1 MTIQQSSTQGAVRRA
16 VTPALPSHT
25 RTRSARLSPMTSKVL
40 RQILI
45 QAFLLFVLATVIF
58 PVLWIISMAVDP
70 RGISRPTDL
79 NLFPPN
85 ASLDAFYELL
95 AKPFSNVLPIYF
107 GDMLMNS
114 LFVALGTALFA
125 VSLGASAAY
134 AFSRFKFIGRQSG
147 MLTFIVLL
155 MLPAT
160 GTLIPLYLL
169 FNSIRVNITLARAI
183 PAYFSAALVASVILI
198 VYRITAGYLKHDPER
213 SFNPSPR
220 LVTGVIAVLTLVVIV
235 ITFAVLFQRHPVYRA
250 TIDAP
255 LEVAA
260 RPLEEVRNSYDS
272 LVQSLPRRE
281 RQAERAVITASAAQ
295 ASFDSLTALNTEA
308 EAGGD
313 LATLLTSRIEERQS
327 QAVEGER
334 DTLLETLTALQTT
347 LTDDGPEAALMT
359 LAEAVTEAQA
369 DAESAADTALRA
381 GEAVAEAEAGIEA
394 LEDTLFAAL
403 AEFDMVEGQVAGI
416 RGQVLTQMIPY
427 YLLTWAG
434 ALIGAG
440 AVWALVYALR
450 NVMEPRTLIN
460 IMALALFTALT
471 LALGT
476 ATVQYRLGSSTATTL
491 NLRETLFGLSLAFAS
506 GQLPFAIW
514 NLKGYFDTIP
524 KDLEEAALIDGA
536 GRISTFFR
544 IMLPLALP
552 AFAIV
557 ILFSFMGSWTEFI
570 LSWVFL
576 TGSLPDY
583 TLAMALVSMS
593 NGGNTAPPDMQKFAA
608 MSILV
613 SIPILTLFFAAQRW
627 IVGGL
632 TLGGVK

>member
-1 MTIQQSSTQGAVRRA
+1 MTIHQSSTQGAVQQA
-16 VTPALPSHT
+16 VTAT
-25 RTRSARLSPMTSKVL
+25 AAERSRVRGNRFSPQFRSIL
-40 RQILI
+40 RQILFQI
-45 QAFLLFVLATVIF
+45 FLLSVLAMVLF

-79 NLFPPN
+79 NLFPAN
-85 ASLDAFYELL
+85 ANLDAFLTLL
-95 AKPFSNVLPIYF
+95 TRPFSNVLPIHF
-107 GDMLMNS
+107 GEMLMNS

-134 AFSRFKFIGRQSG
+134 SFSRFRFIGRQAG

-155 MLPAT
+155 MLPTT

-169 FNSIRVNITLARAI
+169 FNSVRINTVIARAV
-183 PAYFSAALVASVILI
+183 PAYFSAALVASVVLVI
-198 VYRITAGYLKHDPER
+198 YRIVASYLKRDEER
-213 SFNPSPR
+213 IINPSPQM
-220 LVTGVIAVLTLVVIV
+220 VTASIALLTLVSLV
-235 ITFAVLFQRHPVYRA
+235 ITFAVLFQRHPVYQQV
-250 TIDAP
+250 IDAP
-255 LEVAA
+255 LEVASQ
-260 RPLEEVRNSYDS
+260 PLNEINNQYDG
-272 LVQSLPRRE
+272 LTQSLPRRE
-281 RQAERAVITASAAQ
+281 RLAERAAADATGARGNLSTLSAIHTDAQNADNLSEFLQARITDQEAANN
-295 ASFDSLTALNTEA
+295 ADTFVL
-308 EAGGD
+308 
-313 LATLLTSRIEERQS
+313 
-327 QAVEGER
+327 
-334 DTLLETLTALQTT
+334 DTLLVVQTT
-347 LTDDGPEAALMT
+347 LDEEGEAAA
-359 LAEAVTEAQA
+359 LADLSDAVTEAGDEVA
-369 DAESAADTALRA
+369 DAEDSAQRA
-381 GEAVAEAEAGIEA
+381 AAAVTEGRANLEA
-394 LEDTLFAAL
+394 LETTLFAAQ
-403 AEFDMVEGQVAGI
+403 AEFDAVEGQIAVI
-416 RGQVLTQMIPY
+416 RNQVLLQMLPY
-427 YLLTWAG
+427 YLVTWAG
-434 ALIGAG
+434 ALVGAG
-440 AVWALVYALR
+440 LVWLLVYALR
-450 NVMEPRTLIN
+450 NIIEPRTLIN

-476 ATVQYRLGSSTATTL
+476 GTLQMRLAGSSAPTL

-536 GRISTFFR
+536 GRLATFFR
-544 IMLPLALP
+544 IMVPLALP

-576 TGSLPDY
+576 TGSTQDY

-627 IVGGL
+627 LVSGL
-632 TLGGVK
+632 TLGAVK